1 MNESEQFKDGLRESL
16 KQIVHLVDKHKL
28 VAGLVHKQIMQKHD
42 LVETL
47 VQKQHLAELKNIISR
62 LNVDEMACVI
72 EEIPSEYKLLVW
84 EQVQSER
91 GDDILERV
99 SDEIREMLVGAGRYQ
114 GNKVMLNAFELLDG
128 KLRQIQV
135 IQRDDLDNLKP
146 IWVDLVGSNEDIRD
160 WVGEHYQLELPNPN
174 ELTDLETS
182 ARFYVEDNGEIYLI
196 SDFLLDMDDAPRNVP
211 VAFILHQD
219 ILFSLRQEELPVFR
233 LQRLR
238 GRTQPGYVSDAKDVL
253 LSLYSADTE
262 YSADALEDV
271 YAGLEAVSK
280 EVLNSNMT
288 DANAA
293 KTLADIAAEEDL
305 NGRIRRNVLDT
316 RRAVSFLMRGK
327 LLSEEQ
333 QENARQILRDIE
345 SLDGHTSF
353 LFGKINF
360 LMDATVGFIN
370 INQNK
375 IIKIFSVASV
385 ALLPPTLI
393 ASIYGMNFKGW
404 FPEINWQYGYIYALV
419 LMAVSVVIPFYYFR
433 RKGWLN

>member
-1 MNESEQFKDGLRESL
+1 MSELEQSKERFQESL
-16 KQIVHLVDKHKL
+16 QQVIHLLNKHKL
-28 VAGLVHKQIMQKHD
+28 VSELVHKQNMPKHD

-47 VQKQHLAELKNIISR
+47 VHKQHLVELHGILSR
-62 LNVDEMACVI
+62 LTADEIASII
-72 EEIPSEYKLLVW
+72 EHLSDEQKLLVW
-84 EQVQSER
+84 EQVQADR
-91 GDDILERV
+91 GDDILERL
-99 SDEIREMLVGAGRYQ
+99 SDAIRETLVGAANYQ
-114 GNKVMLNAFELLDG
+114 GHKVTLNAFELLDG

-135 IQRDDLDNLKP
+135 ARPVDLENLHP
-146 IWVDLVGSNEDIRD
+146 IWVDLVGSTPEIRQ
-160 WVGEHYQLELPNPN
+160 WVGQHYQLELPNPG
-174 ELTDLETS
+174 ELTDLEAS
-182 ARFYVEDNGEIYLI
+182 ARFYVEDSGEIYLI

-211 VAFILHQD
+211 VAFILHRD
-219 ILFSLRQEELPVFR
+219 ILFSVRQEELPVFR

-238 GRTQPGYVSDAKDVL
+238 GRTQPGYVTDARDVL
-253 LSLYSADTE
+253 LSLYSADAE

-293 KTLADIAAEEDL
+293 KTLADIAREEDL

-327 LLSEEQ
+327 LLSGEQ
-333 QENARQILRDIE
+333 QDNARQILRDIE

-360 LMDATVGFIN
+360 LMDVTVGFIN

-404 FPEINWQYGYIYALV
+404 FPEIGWEFGYAYALV
-419 LMAVSVVIPFYYFR
+419 LMVISVAIPFYYFR
-433 RKGWLN
+433 KKGWLN